1 MLHWKKNIFRIPGLQ
16 AHRCG
21 KNVTLTIGEVST
33 EAGLAKLLYTDD
45 DDGRTLVQA
54 AKRIRQDLF
63 NNETN
68 WNSILIKILK
78 KKMFRPN
85 ELITNDIRG
94 DKMLAKHETKVLVI
108 CSLLNLMP
116 LAKNVSKVL
125 YIYDTRILKKLLWQY
140 ILG

>member
-1 MLHWKKNIFRIPGLQ
+1 MVLSEVVHFIKKTLKASQTAPPLTLTDLKQMFLKVYQCYTEKKNIFRIPGLQ

-21 KNVTLTIGEVST
+21 ENVTLTIGEVST

-68 WNSILIKILK
+68 
-78 KKMFRPN
+78 
-85 ELITNDIRG
+85 
-94 DKMLAKHETKVLVI
+94 
-108 CSLLNLMP
+108 
-116 LAKNVSKVL
+116 
-125 YIYDTRILKKLLWQY
+125 
-140 ILG
+140 